1 MTMDSSDKEAL
12 NSALSNQKTIE
23 QLSSS
28 GMAAK
33 RTREENK
40 AKIAAKAEAEAK
52 AKAKAQ
58 GKIGEGSGDK
68 AGS

>member
-1 MTMDSSDKEAL
+1 MDSSDKEAL
-12 NSALSNQKTIE
+12 NRALSDQKTIE

-40 AKIAAKAEAEAK
+40 AKLAAHEKAKAEAK
-52 AKAKAQ
+52 AKK
-58 GKIGEGSGDK
+58 KLEEK
-68 AGS
+68 WW

>member
-1 MTMDSSDKEAL
+1 MDSSDKEAL
-12 NSALSNQKTIE
+12 NRALSDQKTIE

-40 AKIAAKAEAEAK
+40 AKLAAQEKAKAEANVK
-52 AKAKAQ
+52 
-58 GKIGEGSGDK
+58 GKIEGNSGNK

>member
-1 MTMDSSDKEAL
+1 MDSSDKEAL
-12 NSALSNQKTIE
+12 NRALSDQKTIE

-40 AKIAAKAEAEAK
+40 AKLAAQEKAKAEAK
-52 AKAKAQ
+52 AKE
-58 GKIGEGSGDK
+58 KIGESSGDK
-68 AGS
+68 ASS